1 MNSQDQPSTIPP
13 STAVQKWADQAM
25 FKAAPINQETGP
37 TVQLLSCNNDP
48 LGTIAAAALMYEGQ
62 FVQSLAEITDAQ
74 RRYYLE
80 QVQKSALEAPLEF
93 VNFHFIISGVT
104 RGFTHQ
110 MVRQRTATYTQE
122 STRFAVKEEVPVGR
136 PPSLDGTVPWEV
148 WWDKCGAELFPIL
161 VHELNLDQ
169 IELIDKHAK
178 EHASKEQLWRKEW
191 DSVNERIAIGY
202 NDLVNSG
209 MPAEDARGLLPTNL
223 LTRINYNTSL
233 RGLKE
238 HAGVRLCT
246 QAQYEWRLVW
256 MEMLKAI
263 REYGKTARYLRPIPD
278 DLAHLRTGHL
288 DEQERMSRWQFE
300 ALADIFKP
308 ICYYKGKCQFMSDV
322 DRACKIRDRVEANAS
337 WGIPSSE
344 WHKGTMEYT
353 ITNEQS
359 EIPPI
364 HDSEWMLD
372 PKAARVPQ

>member
-1 MNSQDQPSTIPP
+1 
-13 STAVQKWADQAM
+13 M

-136 PPSLDGTVPWEV
+136 PPSLDGTLPWAE

-169 IELIDKHAK
+169 IELIDKYAK

-191 DSVNERIAIGY
+191 DNVNERIAIGY

-256 MEMLKAI
+256 MEILKAI
-263 REYGKTARYLRPIPD
+263 REYGKTQTRDVYAGPD
-278 DLAHLRTGHL
+278 AT
-288 DEQERMSRWQFE
+288 EQEKNISCWVESTSWQFD

-308 ICYYKGKCQFMSDV
+308 ICYYKGKCQFMSAV
-322 DRACKIRDRVEANAS
+322 DRACKIRDRVENFAKH
-337 WGIPSSE
+337 GVPSDMWDSP
-344 WHKGTMEYT
+344 MEYKDNT
-353 ITNEQS
+353 GITWNPGIKNE
-359 EIPPI
+359 
-364 HDSEWMLD
+364 EWMLD
-372 PKAARVPQ
+372 PKAARVSQ